1 MKILSKLFVSALLL
15 CLSVATIAQN
25 TLKST
30 QLNIFKNGTYFV
42 VKEGT
47 VNIQNNRF
55 DFPVPPSPLLS
66 TFWLTTSKDLKLERI
81 DFKNDSIKV
90 KRQITGYL
98 DVVQQLLN
106 KKIKITYLSGDKLLK
121 EVSGTLLFYTAGMG
135 MLKIKTADNKYVYVS
150 GYSIQEVSSEE
161 LLPDQLAADSISR
174 QAHAY
179 FNKNG
184 SYPIKLTFMQTGM
197 TWTPTYNLKI
207 LNDKEVQI
215 EMKAVVENFM
225 EKDINN
231 TELTLTVGSPNFY
244 YGTQVDPIS
253 GNYLSSTAS
262 YGWSYPVQRYD
273 NAVQSVSLDEA
284 TVATGNTYNNYQ
296 TYTTTGDKSQD
307 LYFYK
312 LGKVDLPYGIKTAV
326 NIFSANVPY
335 KDVYEVNVND
345 IVSYY
350 SYRYIRD
357 TDNNPFDVFHSIRLT
372 NSTNQPFTTGPA
384 FVLDENLNPLAQ
396 DQLKYTPVKNDVSL
410 QLSKAIDVIVK
421 NNEEEVTRAENFT
434 TINKVR
440 YTKVTIKGSISIEN
454 SQNKTINLLV
464 TKNLNGKTI
473 EVSDNGNFK
482 NPNPSYNVNP
492 FSELKWDLQI
502 KAGEKKKIT
511 YSYEVLIN
519 I

>member
-1 MKILSKLFVSALLL
+1 MKLFTKLFVSVLLISSSAAL
-15 CLSVATIAQN
+15 TAQN

-42 VKEGT
+42 VKEG
-47 VNIQNNRF
+47 NINVQNDRF

-90 KRQITGYL
+90 KRQISSYL

-106 KKIKITYLSGDKLLK
+106 KKIKITYMSGDKLLK
-121 EVSGTLLFYTAGMG
+121 EINGTLLFYTAGMG
-135 MLKIKTADNKYVYVS
+135 MLKIKTADNKYVYIS
-150 GYSIQEVSSEE
+150 GGSIQEVSSEE
-161 LLPDQLAADSISR
+161 LLPDQLSADSISR

-179 FNKNG
+179 FNKSG
-184 SYPIKLTFMQTGM
+184 TYPLKLTFMQTGM

-207 LNDKEVQI
+207 INDKEVQI

-225 EKDINN
+225 EKDIKN

-253 GNYLSSTAS
+253 GNYLSTSMGT
-262 YGWSYPVQRYD
+262 YTWNYPVQRYD

-284 TVATGNTYNNYQ
+284 TTAGNVYNNYQ
-296 TYTTTGDKSQD
+296 TYTTAGDKSQD

-312 LGKVDLPYGIKTAV
+312 IGKVDLPYGIKTAV
-326 NIFSANVPY
+326 NIFSANIPY
-335 KDVYEVNVND
+335 KDVYEVNLSD

-357 TDNNPFDVFHSIRLT
+357 TDVNTFDVFHSIRLT
-372 NSTNQPFTTGPA
+372 NTTSQPLTTGPA

-421 NNEEEVTRAENFT
+421 NNEEEASRAENFT

-440 YTKVTIKGSISIEN
+440 YTKVTIKGSISVEN
-454 SQNKTINLLV
+454 SQNKTINLLI
-464 TKNLNGKTI
+464 TKTLNGKTI
-473 EVSDNGNFK
+473 EISDGGTFK
-482 NPNPSYNVNP
+482 NPNSGYNVNP
-492 FSELKWDLQI
+492 FSELKWDLQL
-502 KAGEKKKIT
+502 KAGEKKKIY